1 VFFELRGK
9 RSIIN
14 SFFARIEKKLLL
26 KDLLSYLP
34 QTEIRGDPEVEV
46 KGLAYHSAEV
56 QEGFLFAAIRGMRD
70 DGTRYVEDALTR
82 GARVLLLGGPLEVRG
97 PVQVVVPDVREAL
110 ARLASAFYGN
120 PSSSLTLIG
129 ITGTNGKTTTS
140 YLLESIL
147 EEDGKKVGVIGT
159 VNYRFQGRVFP
170 APTTTPE
177 SLDLQKNLQT
187 MREAGVTHAVLEV
200 SSHALD
206 LQRVRGCDFD
216 VALFT
221 NLTRDHL
228 DYHRSMDEYFRAK
241 QLLFTQCLQESK
253 KERRF
258 AVVNADDPR
267 AEELVR
273 MTCGTAFRY
282 GLERKGE
289 LWARSYE
296 EGPEGLKF
304 QLVTPRG
311 DLAGESSLIGLHNL
325 YNLLAAVSAAEVLK
339 VSHRAILAGIA
350 GLTRVPGR
358 LERIPG
364 GDGVRVFV
372 DYAHTPDALER
383 ALEALQKARGGRL
396 IVVFGCGG
404 DRDRGKRP
412 EMGKAASAGSDL
424 AVITSDNPRTEDP
437 LRIVEEIE
445 KGVSPQGRKKYKVP
459 PLSSGWEEP
468 GYLVIPDRREAIRAA
483 IGAARAG
490 DVVLIAGKGHEDYQ
504 IMGKEK
510 VHFDDREE
518 AAEALA
524 WIGGKAHR

>member
-1 VFFELRGK
+1 LF
-9 RSIIN
+9 
-14 SFFARIEKKLLL
+14 L
-26 KDLLSYLP
+26 KDLLSCLP
-34 QTEIRGDPEVEV
+34 LKEVRGDAAAEV
-46 KGLAYHSAEV
+46 KGLAYHSAGV
-56 QEGFLFAAIRGMRD
+56 QEGFLFAAIRGMKD
-70 DGTRYVEDALTR
+70 DGTRYVEDALNR
-82 GARVLLLGGPLEVRG
+82 GARVLLVDRPLEVRG

-110 ARLASAFYGN
+110 ARVASAFYGN

-147 EEDGKKVGVIGT
+147 EEDGKKVGVMGT

-177 SLDLQKNLQT
+177 SLDLQKNLQA

-253 KERRF
+253 KEKRF
-258 AVVNADDPR
+258 AVVNADDPKS
-267 AEELVR
+267 EELVR
-273 MTCGTAFRY
+273 MTCGTVFRY
-282 GLERKGE
+282 GLERKAE

-296 EGPEGLKF
+296 EEPEGLKF
-304 QLVTPRG
+304 QFVTPRG
-311 DLAGESSLIGLHNL
+311 PLEGESPLIGRHNL

-339 VSHRAILAGIA
+339 VSHRAVLAGIA
-350 GLTRVPGR
+350 GTARVPGR

-383 ALEALQKARGGRL
+383 ALETLQKARGGRL

-412 EMGKAASAGSDL
+412 EMGKVASAGSDL

-445 KGVSPQGRKKYKVP
+445 KGVDPQRRKKYKAP
-459 PLSSGWEEP
+459 LLSSGWEAP

-483 IGAARAG
+483 IGAARGG
-490 DVVLIAGKGHEDYQ
+490 DIVLIAGKGHEDYQ
-504 IMGKEK
+504 ILGMEK
-510 VHFDDREE
+510 VPFDDREE
-518 AAEALA
+518 AEEALA
-524 WIGGKAHR
+524 RIRGKAHR